1 MNQDIHTHLEKLKTE
16 LSKLD
21 PAIKHLQ
28 KADENATALIST
40 LNNIQEE
47 YSKHLQNIEQALIRA
62 NEDYQKHLIKEIDA
76 STLKVIGASE
86 LLSQSNQSF
95 ENQIRE
101 FLSGYEVLVSAVS
114 KLIDKID
121 KVDFPS
127 RLDKVDSTVSS
138 INQGLQNTQ
147 MRIGDLERNLK
158 DDIQAKAKELASKV
172 NESENTLNQ
181 KLDSTQL
188 NMNSQFEDLFHVT
201 NFIKIILFISIGLS
215 AAIIAL
221 HFFIK

>member
-16 LSKLD
+16 LSKLE
-21 PAIKHLQ
+21 PAIMHLQ

-40 LNNIQEE
+40 LYNIQEE

-62 NEDYQKHLIKEIDA
+62 NEDYQKHLIKVIEA
-76 STLKVIGASE
+76 STLKITGASE
-86 LLSQSNQSF
+86 LLLQSNLSF

-114 KLIDKID
+114 NLIDKID

-127 RLDKVDSTVSS
+127 RLDKLDSTVSS

-158 DDIQAKAKELASKV
+158 DDIQARAKELFSKV
-172 NESENTLNQ
+172 NESENSLNQ
-181 KLDSTQL
+181 KLDSTQS
-188 NMNSQFEDLFHVT
+188 NINRQFEDLFHVT
-201 NFIKIILFISIGLS
+201 NFIKIILFVSIGLS
-215 AAIIAL
+215 AAIIVL
-221 HFFIK
+221 HFLIK